1 MAFTHLASTAV
12 IVALLLGGCSTA
24 STTDSGTPLTA
35 PASSASACDDFS
47 NALERTA
54 TQFAYLKLAVGSDID
69 ETERLGTLTDYT
81 DTLAA
86 DAPACAPEAAASLA
100 TLRDQTVALADA
112 YVPEADGAVAE
123 GIYTILMGIRTTGE
137 QAWQE
142 MGRPIGAWKELPL
155 HEDGSTLE

>member
-1 MAFTHLASTAV
+1 MAFTHLASTAA

-24 STTDSGTPLTA
+24 STTDSGTQPTA
-35 PASSASACDDFS
+35 PAPSASACDDFS
-47 NALERTA
+47 DALERT
-54 TQFAYLKLAVGSDID
+54 TTEFADLKAAVGSDND
-69 ETERLGTLTDYT
+69 ETEHLGTLTAYT

-100 TLRDQTVALADA
+100 TLRDQTVALTDA
-112 YVPEADGAVAE
+112 YVPGADGAVAE
-123 GIYTILMGIRTTGE
+123 GINTILMEIRTTGE